1 MYATGSLTS
10 GVREGSKMAQ
20 LHMRIAVVASPN
32 TGSFPVFERQIAPL
46 LMGRPDTRISL
57 TSNARELVQA
67 MDDIFEWQPDIIII
81 CGGDGAMHVCLS
93 AVADRYQGAQREIPL
108 ILMLALGTMND
119 GATALG
125 VARNPVGLLHRVL
138 KKIDQGKGLKTR
150 LFRPMTVNGMC
161 AFLYGSGLPVAFLQR
176 YYRDKPPGAIGGPI
190 GSGMT
195 VGTVIWSE
203 ILLALGLATSEGWFH
218 RLLEIVGLREAT
230 GPVNRLLEE
239 FGQLDA
245 REWGDKD
252 VTIKVASPY
261 HPDGAEF
268 ERYTGLMATVIDQV
282 GMGLRAF
289 RDAMKHSGSFTLRI
303 TDLGLAEIL
312 AVAPAIL
319 TGMPVDGIEDHVL
332 KEAIVQY
339 SRPTVRM
346 IDGDLKDPAN
356 DSSLHPTRD
365 VLGMGPTLEIITG

>member
-1 MYATGSLTS
+1 MTP
-10 GVREGSKMAQ
+10 RR
-20 LHMRIAVVASPN
+20 MRIACVASPN
-32 TGSFPVFERQIAPL
+32 TGSFPVFEKQIAHL
-46 LMGRPDTRISL
+46 LMGRQDTKIFL
-57 TSNARELVQA
+57 TSNKEELVQA
-67 MDDIFEWQPDIIII
+67 MDDIFQWQPDIIII

-93 AVADRYQGAQREIPL
+93 AVADRYQGAQREIPQIL
-108 ILMLALGTMND
+108 ILALGTMND

-125 VARNPVGLLHRVL
+125 VARNPVGLLRKVL
-138 KKIDQGKGLKTR
+138 KKIDKGKGLETR

-161 AFLYGSGLPVAFLQR
+161 AFLYGSGLPVKFLKR

-190 GSGMT
+190 GGGMT
-195 VGTVIWSE
+195 IGTAVWSE
-203 ILLALGLATSEGWFH
+203 ILISLGLARKQGPLH

-245 REWGDKD
+245 QEWEEQDI
-252 VTIKVASPY
+252 TIKVASPY

-268 ERYTGLMATVIDQV
+268 ERYTGLMATVIDQI

-289 RDAMKHSGSFTLRI
+289 RDAMKHSGSFTLR
-303 TDLGLAEIL
+303 TTELGLAEIL
-312 AVAPAIL
+312 AVGPAIL

-346 IDGDLKDPAN
+346 VDGDLKDP
-356 DSSLHPTRD
+356 DKDRTVHPTQD
-365 VLGMGPTLEIITG
+365 VLGMGPTLEVITG